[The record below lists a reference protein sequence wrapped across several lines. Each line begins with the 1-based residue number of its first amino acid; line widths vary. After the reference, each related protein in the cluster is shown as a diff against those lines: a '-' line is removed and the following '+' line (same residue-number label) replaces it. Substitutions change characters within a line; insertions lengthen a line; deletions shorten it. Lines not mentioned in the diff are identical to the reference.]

1 MLQLQSYHS
10 IFRVMIG
17 FKFEFFKMNK
27 TTYDLL
33 IDYKPKIRATLSR
46 KKKEDLVR
54 AMMKEISCRPIDNEQ
69 A

>member
-1 MLQLQSYHS
+1 
-10 IFRVMIG
+10 MIG